1 MDIEIRHINIDNA
14 AEMQA
19 VYAIEDM
26 CFPKEEQDSTETI
39 YCRAKT
45 CPDFFWVAA
54 DKGTGEII
62 GFFNGMPTEQEEYT
76 EEVFTDFS
84 LCKPEG
90 PWVMGISIDIAP
102 AYRKQDAAR
111 KLLEYALNE
120 LRQRGCFAGMVFIC
134 KEHRVPYFAT
144 FGAVD
149 EGISDCRHG
158 GTLWHQ
164 MRLMF

>member
-1 MDIEIRHINIDNA
+1 MDIEIRHIDIDNA

-26 CFPKEEQDSTETI
+26 CFPKEEQDSKETI

-90 PWVMGISIDIAP
+90 LGNGDKHRHCPRLQEAG
-102 AYRKQDAAR
+102 RCQKAA
-111 KLLEYALNE
+111 
-120 LRQRGCFAGMVFIC
+120 GVCF
-134 KEHRVPYFAT
+134 E
-144 FGAVD
+144 
-149 EGISDCRHG
+149 
-158 GTLWHQ
+158 
-164 MRLMF
+164 